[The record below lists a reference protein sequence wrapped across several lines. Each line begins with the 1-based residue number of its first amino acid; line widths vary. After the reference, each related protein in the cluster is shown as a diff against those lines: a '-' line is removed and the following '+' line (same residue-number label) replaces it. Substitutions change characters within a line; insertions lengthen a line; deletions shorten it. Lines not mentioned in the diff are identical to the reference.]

1 MKYPSEKE
9 AIELLN
15 KYKVPEEVIEHCKK
29 VRNKA
34 LKIADQISAKGHKVD
49 KELVKSIALLH
60 DIGKYKYSR
69 ERGCSES
76 ELGLHAP
83 ESQLLLEKLGYPEL
97 AKICGAHF
105 LFSVTKNEAKKLGWP
120 IPVHLPNILEGKII
134 FIADKIRGDRAPEE
148 EIRRMIE
155 RSDLYVKY
163 WNKCPGLKEK
173 TLRKALEIIKELRNL
188 GWNGKVK

>member
-1 MKYPSEKE
+1 MKYPLEKE
-9 AIELLN
+9 ALRLL
-15 KYKVPEEVIEHCKK
+15 KSYKVPEEVIKHCRK
-29 VRNKA
+29 VRNRA
-34 LKIADQISAKGHKVD
+34 LKITDQIIAKGHKID

-60 DIGKYKYSR
+60 DIGRYKYSR

-134 FIADKIRGDRAPEE
+134 FIADKIRGNKTPEE
-148 EIRRMIE
+148 EIRKMVE
-155 RSDLYVKY
+155 RPDLYVRY
-163 WNKCPGLKEK
+163 WNKCPRLREK
-173 TLRKALEIIKELRNL
+173 TLRKALEIIKEVRGL
-188 GWNGKVK
+188 GWNGKVA